1 MLVCQKV
8 PGIRILAETLPRLR
22 RTPTFTL
29 EGGERP
35 VLKTGSMHF
44 SYFSPCKKAESCQDL
59 PNVPHLTTRKSWNY
73 LPNPSSDSAP
83 TSNTPGW
90 SLGAVVWCL
99 LTRLTTP
106 IQIHK
111 TVLLLQVGKEVRG
124 QEREELN
131 ITKALQLGAHL
142 LLHEG
147 NMHPSPPFLSLH
159 GLLFGPFPNGWCI
172 SHKAERLRCCYAGFS
187 SKCGPWKHGAL
198 RNTGK
203 YSFRLTPFLPLS
215 DSSAP
220 PPALLS
226 WQEQVEENRKESTT
240 SSPLTQNANIITL
253 SEFCLSL

>member
-147 NMHPSPPFLSLH
+147 KMHPSPPFLSLH
-159 GLLFGPFPNGWCI
+159 GLSRTAGASATKPNNCAVATPGFLR
-172 SHKAERLRCCYAGFS
+172 SAAHGNTERYATLANI
-187 SKCGPWKHGAL
+187 H
-198 RNTGK
+198 
-203 YSFRLTPFLPLS
+203 S
-215 DSSAP
+215 DSLPSC
-220 PPALLS
+220 LCLTR
-226 WQEQVEENRKESTT
+226 QHHHQH
-240 SSPLTQNANIITL
+240 SSPDSSRWRKTGRNQQPPHRWPKTQI
-253 SEFCLSL
+253 